1 MLTDDM
7 KRIVHE
13 QRLGLVAT
21 VDPDGVPAVSPKA
34 TFVVL
39 DDRTLAF
46 GDIRSPQTMRNLAAN
61 PALEVVF
68 VDPFVRKGYRFA
80 GRASVHTR
88 GSTEFARLGAVL
100 AEYGSL
106 VGRMR
111 AIVTIA
117 VTRALPLRSPAY
129 DDGAAEA
136 DIRRQWVGRFRAMQP
151 EGRFED

>member
-1 MLTDDM
+1 MLTEDM
-7 KRIVHE
+7 KRIVRE

-39 DDRTLAF
+39 DDQTLAF
-46 GDIRSPQTMRNLAAN
+46 GDIRSPQTVRNLAAN
-61 PALEVVF
+61 PMLEVVF
-68 VDPFVRKGYRFA
+68 IDPFVRKGYRFA
-80 GRASVHTR
+80 GRAGVHAR
-88 GSTEFARLGAVL
+88 GSPEFERLGAIL
-100 AEYGSL
+100 AELGSL

-111 AIVTIA
+111 AIVTIT

-129 DDGAAEA
+129 DDGTAEA

-151 EGRFED
+151 GGRFEG